1 MYRHQ
6 PAGPGH
12 RDLEGEQ
19 EKMRKLRR
27 LGVAGGAALLAAALI
42 APQGVA
48 QADTHAVT
56 DQYGAAASS
65 QVVDLHLLGRHV
77 SFGAADVN
85 STLDAVNKMVQA
97 EAKGLGTLLV
107 PASQAIARFND
118 PASVNKACALPQV
131 EQITGLLSGTT
142 DALPALPIVGNLLGG
157 GQLTVGGLLPTI
169 DINVGCAEANVG
181 GDHTSFLAESV
192 GGLLQVHVKMPELIS
207 NLVGTVRGTLSGLTG
222 QGGADVLGLPV
233 GDILGNVPVV
243 DTVNSLLGNVLGGG
257 LLSGLGVD
265 NALGIDSALGLED
278 LTGTLLNPTK
288 TVDGLLESIEQGDI
302 LKIDL
307 GVSTAR
313 NAGDVQ
319 SYISQAVSEGGT
331 IDLMPNFLGS
341 GKSLVKINILKSSA
355 KVAVDRNTMQVTPEA
370 AHTTVRIE
378 SALLPDLG
386 LASLPIVGDVLGST
400 GLPVVDSIVP
410 MVNGLLGGVPVAD
423 DVLGGLL
430 GLDATVKGLG
440 LTMGDGYVELGP
452 GMSVSLLCDGVLA
465 PLCTEI
471 SVGAAHDPMV
481 TADGRTRVESSA
493 VTIHLLKGLNDI
505 TGMLPLDVPVVGD
518 LVNSLGLNLGT
529 ILGNGGLGVG
539 NIVSNLLG
547 TAGLNIGEP
556 SDVPGIK
563 ISLAHAVA
571 EAGGEKVMGATE
583 ERARDLDPVAAPIAA
598 PALPRTGG
606 LPIDA
611 TAIPVLLGASA
622 GLRSV
627 VRRRR
632 RNA

>member
-1 MYRHQ
+1 
-6 PAGPGH
+6 
-12 RDLEGEQ
+12 LEGEQ

-27 LGVAGGAALLAAALI
+27 LGVAGGAALLAAALV
-42 APQGVA
+42 APAGVA
-48 QADTHAVT
+48 HADTHTVT

-85 STLDAVNKMVQA
+85 STLDAITKQVAA
-97 EAKGLGTLLV
+97 EAKGLGTMLV

-131 EQITGLLSGTT
+131 EQVTGLLSGTT
-142 DALPALPIVGNLLGG
+142 QGLNLPVVGNLLQSVGG
-157 GQLTVGGLLPTI
+157 GSLSLGGLLPKL

-181 GDHTSFLAESV
+181 GNAESFLAESV
-192 GGLLQVHVKMPELIS
+192 GGLLQVHVKMPELVS
-207 NLVGTVRGTLSGLTG
+207 DLVGTVRGTLNGLTG
-222 QGGADVLGLPV
+222 QGGNVLGLPV
-233 GDILGNVPVV
+233 GDVLNNVPVV
-243 DTVNSLLGNVLGGG
+243 STVNQALGGVLGGVLGGG
-257 LLSGLGVD
+257 GGLLQGVPVAESL
-265 NALGIDSALGLED
+265 NLEA
-278 LTGTLLNPTK
+278 LTGTLLNPTT
-288 TVDGLLESIEQGDI
+288 TVDGVLQSIEQGDI
-302 LKIDL
+302 ISIDL

-313 NAGDVQ
+313 NAGDLQ
-319 SYISQAVSEGGT
+319 SYISQAVSEGGA
-331 IDLMPNFLGS
+331 INVLPNFLGS
-341 GKSLVKINILKSSA
+341 GKSLLKIDILKSTA
-355 KVAVDRNTMQVTPEA
+355 KVAVDRSSMKVMPEA
-370 AHTTVRIE
+370 AHSTVRIE

-386 LASLPIVGDVLGST
+386 LSSLPIVGDLLGST
-400 GLPVVDSIVP
+400 GLPLVDSIVP
-410 MVNGLLGGVPVAD
+410 AVGGLLGGVPVAD

-430 GLDATVKGLG
+430 PFDATVKGLG
-440 LTMGDGYVELGP
+440 LKAGDGYIELGP
-452 GMSVSLLCDGVLA
+452 GMSVSLLCDGLVA

-471 SVGAAHDPMV
+471 SVGAAHDPV
-481 TADGRTRVESSA
+481 TTADGRTRVESSA
-493 VTIHLLKGLNDI
+493 VTIHLLKGLNDLQ
-505 TGMLPLDVPVVGD
+505 LPLVGD
-518 LVNSLGLNLGT
+518 LLGGLNLGT
-529 ILGNGGLGVG
+529 ILSSGGPLGIGNV
-539 NIVSNLLG
+539 VSGLLG
-547 TAGLNIGEP
+547 STGLSIGEP

-571 EAGGEKVMGATE
+571 EAGGTKVMGATE